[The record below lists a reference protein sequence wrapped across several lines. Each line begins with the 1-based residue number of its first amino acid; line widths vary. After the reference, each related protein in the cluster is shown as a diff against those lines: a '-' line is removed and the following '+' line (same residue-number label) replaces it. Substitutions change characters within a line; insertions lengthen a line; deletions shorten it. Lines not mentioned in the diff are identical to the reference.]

1 MAQPHPWIDGKLEGM
16 SNLTFDLVTTLSNPA
31 EAINAIDTHID
42 DAKQANDRDA
52 LQTFSQ
58 IRGDLIR
65 HCDMLRQLI
74 TTQAKQGKF

>member
-16 SNLTFDLVTTLSNPA
+16 SNLTFDLVTMLSNTG
-31 EAINAIDTHID
+31 EAIDAIDAHID
-42 DAKQANDRDA
+42 DAKQVNDRDA

-58 IRGDLIR
+58 IRDDLIR

-74 TTQAKQGKF
+74 TNQAKQGKF